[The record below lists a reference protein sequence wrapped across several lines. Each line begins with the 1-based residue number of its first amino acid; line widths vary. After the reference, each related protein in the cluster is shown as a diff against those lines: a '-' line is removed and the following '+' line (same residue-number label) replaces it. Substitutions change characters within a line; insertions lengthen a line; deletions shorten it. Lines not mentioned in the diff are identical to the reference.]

1 MAKALG
7 RGLGALLPGASS
19 REEAP
24 APVVSLPWSSL
35 RPNPRQPRRDM
46 DPEGLESLAR
56 SLERH
61 GLLEPILVR
70 PVEGGYEIIAGERR
84 WQAAKRAGLESVPV
98 RVLDIGDD
106 DLLEVALVE
115 NLQREDLT
123 PIEVARALSAL
134 VETTRSQEEAARQ
147 LGWNRSTVTNK
158 LRLLQL
164 PEEVQAMLSRR
175 ELTEG
180 HGRTLLAVEGQEKRI
195 TLAERCR
202 DGGWSVREL
211 ERALSKVPKEPRRE
225 ASAGEGTTYPEVERL
240 QRRFGLALRVV
251 TKGRR
256 RSLRIDG
263 LGERAMRELLALLD
277 REGES
282 LFPGE

>member
-35 RPNPRQPRRDM
+35 RPNPRQPRREM

-70 PVEGGYEIIAGERR
+70 PAEGGYEIIAGERR

-123 PIEVARALSAL
+123 PLEVARALAAL
-134 VETTRSQEEAARQ
+134 VETTKSQEEAARQ

-164 PEEVQAMLSRR
+164 PAEVQAMLSRR

-180 HGRTLLAVEGQEKRI
+180 HGRALLAVEGEEERI
-195 TLAERCR
+195 ALAERCR
-202 DGGWSVREL
+202 DEDWSVRKL
-211 ERALSKVPKEPRRE
+211 ERALRETPKKPRRE
-225 ASAGEGTTYPEVERL
+225 RVGGEEAAYPEVERL
-240 QRRFGLALRVV
+240 QRRFGLVLRVAM
-251 TKGRR
+251 KGRR

-277 REGES
+277 REGER